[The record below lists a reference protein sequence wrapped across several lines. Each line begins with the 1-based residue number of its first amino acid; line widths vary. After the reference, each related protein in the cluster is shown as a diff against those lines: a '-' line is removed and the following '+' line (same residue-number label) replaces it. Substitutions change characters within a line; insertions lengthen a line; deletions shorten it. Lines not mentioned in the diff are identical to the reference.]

1 MTNPACEGC
10 GGPHP
15 FDTSL
20 TSPIWNAVI
29 RSKGLPDYLCL
40 TCIVRIFAADGLS
53 FTAVLNGNDFT
64 DTAIEVTV
72 NGARAKDVD
81 LLSNEFVRLRVTA
94 ADAAAEIEHAVG
106 DLRKGL
112 TSIWESARLA
122 SFVYSVPG
130 RPRLEWDKLDEEGD
144 IVVRLLGVKN
154 HHLVA
159 HGKTEKEALYMLGEM
174 LALAFE
180 GTPDENVQI

>member
-20 TSPIWNAVI
+20 ASPTWNAVI

-53 FTAVLNGNDFT
+53 FSAVLNGNDFT
-64 DTAIEVTV
+64 DTAIDVTV
-72 NGARAKDVD
+72 NGERAKDVD

-94 ADAAAEIEHAVG
+94 AEAATEIEHAVG

-112 TSIWESARLA
+112 TSIWENTRLA
-122 SFVYSVPG
+122 SFVYRAPD
-130 RPRLEWDKLDEEGD
+130 RPSLEWHEPDEDGD
-144 IVVRLLGVKN
+144 LVVHLRGVKN
-154 HHLVA
+154 HHLAA
-159 HGKTEKEALYMLGEM
+159 HGKTEREALYMLGGA
-174 LALAFE
+174 LTLAFGE
-180 GTPDENVQI
+180 SDAHGQV